1 MSLVPFEQSNAQF
14 ILLLFF
20 WGGRGV
26 GLKRNAFEVRS
37 TVCKIRVLA
46 K

>member
-20 WGGRGV
+20 FWGGGGGV

-37 TVCKIRVLA
+37 KICVLA

>member
-14 ILLLFF
+14 ILLLYLGGR
-20 WGGRGV
+20 WGGGV

-37 TVCKIRVLA
+37 KICVLA

>member
-20 WGGRGV
+20 GEEGGGV

-37 TVCKIRVLA
+37 KICGLA